1 MNYDRTSIKSLM
13 NSMDRGDEFPKIFHR
28 GPPESYSPECVEG
41 EFSEVRQERF
51 EKHLPFS
58 DSSAIHRPMLS

>member
-1 MNYDRTSIKSLM
+1 M

-28 GPPESYSPECVEG
+28 GPLESHSPECVEG
-41 EFSEVRQERF
+41 EFSEVHQERF
-51 EKHLPFS
+51 EKHLSFS